1 MVNKAQMNRPEFQ
14 QEQQTLSAATYLC
27 LQFSKKLKHY
37 PVMTSV
43 RKICNGR
50 ETIIL
55 KDGCPITP

>member
-1 MVNKAQMNRPEFQ
+1 MVNKAQMNRPGFH

-27 LQFSKKLKHY
+27 LQYSKKLKHY
-37 PVMTSV
+37 PVMSSV
-43 RKICNGR
+43 RKIRDGR